1 MPRTAPGNVKSLR
14 MNRAWITGSVWERA
28 VLKWRSLFP
37 SEKETH
43 DVFSELRKAERI
55 LVLPSDRAGGLF
67 FGVPVYMGLR
77 RCFPD
82 AEIALVCGEH
92 MAGLARQ
99 ISCVDE
105 VITAELDSGPVW
117 NSSQRRF
124 TKSLRGRQ
132 FDLAICLGPDCSFRL
147 CQVCARSGARLRVGF
162 SRPDPG
168 DWFNFEIV
176 CEDRHA
182 FEGRQYEVMLSLLGL
197 ESGGKGGW
205 SIPQDRASEVRCRYL
220 SGEFGAGDIV
230 AIDLSRREGKGMSRR
245 QIDDMVL
252 GLIEGGSRA
261 ILFFSLAEGKLVDYL
276 KSTYGNRIL
285 AFDLQDVS
293 EAAPLLGGCRV
304 LISCNTDILHLSIYL
319 QVPAVAIFD
328 EDSRRWISPGN
339 DRVVVVQAK
348 NVQAV
353 SISEIRE
360 ALGQARRLQP
370 PPSTL

>member
-1 MPRTAPGNVKSLR
+1 

-37 SEKETH
+37 SEKETL

-77 RCFPD
+77 RCYPD

-99 ISCVDE
+99 ILCVDE
-105 VITAELDSGPVW
+105 VITAELDSGQVW
-117 NSSQRRF
+117 NSSQRRL

-132 FDLAICLGPDCSFRL
+132 FDLAICLGPDCSSRL

-162 SRPDPG
+162 GRPDPG
-168 DWFNFEIV
+168 DWFNIEIV

-182 FEGRQYEVMLSLLGL
+182 FEGRQYEVMLSLLCL

-205 SIPQDRASEVRCRYL
+205 SIPQDRSGEVRCRYP
-220 SGEFGAGDIV
+220 SGEFGDGDV
-230 AIDLSRREGKGMSRR
+230 VGIDMSRREGKGMSRR
-245 QIDDMVL
+245 QVDDMVE
-252 GLIEGGSRA
+252 GLIEGGARA
-261 ILFFSLAEGKLVDYL
+261 ILFFSLAERKQVDYFR
-276 KSTYGNRIL
+276 STYGSRIL
-285 AFDLQDVS
+285 AFDLQDLS
-293 EAAPLLGGCRV
+293 EAAALLGGCRALV
-304 LISCNTDILHLSIYL
+304 SCNTEILHLARYL
-319 QVPAVAIFD
+319 QIPAVAIFD
-328 EDSRRWISPGN
+328 EDPRRWISPGN

-348 NVQAV
+348 NVRAV
-353 SISEIRE
+353 GISQILE
-360 ALGQARRLQP
+360 ALDQARRLQP
-370 PPSTL
+370 PSSSTS

>member
-1 MPRTAPGNVKSLR
+1 
-14 MNRAWITGSVWERA
+14 
-28 VLKWRSLFP
+28 
-37 SEKETH
+37 
-43 DVFSELRKAERI
+43 
-55 LVLPSDRAGGLF
+55 
-67 FGVPVYMGLR
+67 
-77 RCFPD
+77 
-82 AEIALVCGEH
+82 

-117 NSSQRRF
+117 DSSQRRF

-168 DWFNFEIV
+168 DLFNFEIV

-205 SIPQDRASEVRCRYL
+205 SIPQDRASEVRCRYF
-220 SGEFGAGDIV
+220 SGEFGAGDVV

-245 QIDDMVL
+245 QIDDMVR
-252 GLIEGGSRA
+252 GLIEGGSMA

-285 AFDLQDVS
+285 DSRLRSPGFFRGGR
-293 EAAPLLGGCRV
+293 AAGRLSR
-304 LISCNTDILHLSIYL
+304 TDILQHRYSAFVDLSAGPDGCHLRRRF
-319 QVPAVAIFD
+319 PALDQSRKRSGRGRSGQKRAGREHQRDPGSTRPSQKVAAAPVHPIAP
-328 EDSRRWISPGN
+328 ETAAKSRM
-339 DRVVVVQAK
+339 
-348 NVQAV
+348 
-353 SISEIRE
+353 
-360 ALGQARRLQP
+360 
-370 PPSTL
+370 

>member
-1 MPRTAPGNVKSLR
+1 
-14 MNRAWITGSVWERA
+14 MNRARITGSFWERA
-28 VLKWRSLFP
+28 VLKWRSLLP
-37 SEKETH
+37 SEKDTL
-43 DVFSELRKAERI
+43 DVFSELKKAERI

-67 FGVPVYMGLR
+67 FGVPVYVGLR

-92 MAGLARQ
+92 MAGLAKQ

-182 FEGRQYEVMLSLLGL
+182 FEGRQYEVMLSLLDL

-205 SIPQDRASEVRCRYL
+205 SIPQDRAREVRFRYL
-220 SGEFGAGDIV
+220 SEEFGAGDVGDVV

-245 QIDDMVL
+245 QVDNMVG
-252 GLIEGGSRA
+252 GLIHGGARA
-261 ILFFSLAEGKLVDYL
+261 ILFFTLAERKRVDYF

-285 AFDLQDVS
+285 AFDLQDLS
-293 EAAPLLGGCRV
+293 GAAALLGGCRALV
-304 LISCNTDILHLSIYL
+304 SCNTDILHLSIYL
-319 QVPAVAIFD
+319 RVPVVAIFD
-328 EDSRRWISPGN
+328 EDARRWISPRN

-348 NVQAV
+348 NVRAV
-353 SISEIRE
+353 GISQILE
-360 ALGQARRLQP
+360 ALDQARRLQR
-370 PPSTL
+370 PPSSTS

>member
-1 MPRTAPGNVKSLR
+1 
-14 MNRAWITGSVWERA
+14 MNRTWKTGSVWERA

-37 SEKETH
+37 SEKETL
-43 DVFSELRKAERI
+43 DVFSELKRAERI
-55 LVLPSDRAGGLF
+55 LVLPSDRPGGIFL
-67 FGVPVYMGLR
+67 GVPVYMGLR
-77 RCFPD
+77 WCYPD

-92 MAGLARQ
+92 MAGLAKQ
-99 ISCVDE
+99 IPCIDE
-105 VITAELDSGPVW
+105 VITAELDSGQIW
-117 NSSQRRF
+117 NSSLRGF
-124 TKSLRGRQ
+124 TKSLRSRQ
-132 FDLAICLGPDCSFRL
+132 LDLAFCLGPDCSFRL
-147 CQVCARSGARLRVGF
+147 CQVCAESGARLRVGF

-168 DWFNFEIV
+168 NWFNIEIV
-176 CEDRHA
+176 CKDRHA

-205 SIPQDRASEVRCRYL
+205 SIPQDRYREVWCRHL
-220 SGEFGAGDIV
+220 SGEFGAGDVV

-245 QIDDMVL
+245 QIDDMVRD
-252 GLIEGGSRA
+252 LIEGGSRA
-261 ILFFSLAEGKLVDYL
+261 VLFFSLAERKLVDYL
-276 KSTYGNRIL
+276 KSTYDKQIL
-285 AFDLQDVS
+285 AFDFQDVT
-293 EAAPLLGGCRV
+293 AAAALLGGCRA

-348 NVQAV
+348 NVRGV

-360 ALGQARRLQP
+360 ALGKARRLQP